1 MKNRYAEEQII
12 GVIRLHE
19 AGAPV
24 DEICRQMNI
33 SSGTFYNQHSKYA
46 GLEVNEAKRL
56 MDVESES
63 TRLKM
68 ILAVKLLENEAI
80 KDVLSKK
87 L

>member
-1 MKNRYAEEQII
+1 
-12 GVIRLHE
+12 
-19 AGAPV
+19 
-24 DEICRQMNI
+24 
-33 SSGTFYNQHSKYA
+33 
-46 GLEVNEAKRL
+46 

-80 KDVLSKK
+80 KDVLSKE

>member
-1 MKNRYAEEQII
+1 
-12 GVIRLHE
+12 
-19 AGAPV
+19 
-24 DEICRQMNI
+24 
-33 SSGTFYNQHSKYA
+33 
-46 GLEVNEAKRL
+46 